1 MDRKSVEILLV
12 ISAVLIFIL
21 LLTGIHSGL
30 TDYESYGYVGILAL
44 FVLGVSVAGLKLM
57 DME

>member
-30 TDYESYGYVGILAL
+30 TGYESYGYVGILAL